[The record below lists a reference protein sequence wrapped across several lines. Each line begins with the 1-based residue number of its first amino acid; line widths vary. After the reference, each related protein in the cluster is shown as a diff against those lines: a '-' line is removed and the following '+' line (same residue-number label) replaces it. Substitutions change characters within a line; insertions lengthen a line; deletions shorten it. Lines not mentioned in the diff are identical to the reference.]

1 MVLEILLLLL
11 NPIVDS
17 LVHRNKINNNSR
29 ELVPPILVAT
39 QFYIQMASK
48 FSEVKTTRNFKTDK
62 KRKITNVVIS
72 QRIKLIIKILLTAVL

>member
-11 NPIVDS
+11 NPIVGS
-17 LVHRNKINNNSR
+17 LVHRNKPNNNNR
-29 ELVPPILVAT
+29 ESVPQILVAI

-62 KRKITNVVIS
+62 MHKIMYVVIS